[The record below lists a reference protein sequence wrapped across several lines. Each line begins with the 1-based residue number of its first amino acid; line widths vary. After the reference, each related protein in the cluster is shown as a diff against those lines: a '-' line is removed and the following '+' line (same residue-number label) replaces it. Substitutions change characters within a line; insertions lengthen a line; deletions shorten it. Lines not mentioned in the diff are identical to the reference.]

1 MEEGL
6 IENKALMF
14 SSLHQETSFT
24 RDSLSLKQFSARKD
38 EEVEEDQEDVSLMN
52 LKTDNGRRHYSY
64 SRKQKSL
71 GLLCTNF
78 LSLYNRDGIDTIGL
92 DDAASKLGVERR
104 RIYDIVNVLESVGL
118 LTRKAKNRYSW
129 IGFGG
134 IPNALNELKEEGLLE
149 NNSYNA
155 SDVTN
160 QTIYLDGEENGRSG
174 SFNSNSSSEQNR
186 YNPSTV
192 YPKLFLPSKV
202 DNRREKSLGLLTQN
216 FVKLFIC
223 RESNL
228 VSLDEAAKFLL
239 GETHHSCQMRT
250 KVRRLYDIANVLSS
264 LNLIEKTHHAETRK
278 PAFRW
283 LGLDGTVGHEP
294 LDPMESKK
302 RVFGTDVTNTSY
314 KRNKIDFTSDANVD
328 QKMKVH
334 MKCEDLTDVDYPNWM
349 PRKHQP
355 SKQNPKGVVFGPFR
369 PVELPKVGENEKKNV
384 KKVQDWETL
393 ASSYRPQYHN
403 QGIILLLKFN
413 KLLTLSAYLYI
424 VLQHCNTVQLNMRL
438 AKIIDSIAI
447 AVAPVGWCEPVRPL
461 PYSSKLTPCYVV
473 FIQLADLQSRSASVK
488 KG

>member
-1 MEEGL
+1 MEE
-6 IENKALMF
+6 ENKALMF

-24 RDSLSLKQFSARKD
+24 RDSLSLKQYSARKD
-38 EEVEEDQEDVSLMN
+38 EEEEEEDQEDIIH
-52 LKTDNGRRHYSY
+52 LKNDNNGRRHYSY

-118 LTRKAKNRYSW
+118 LTRKAKNRYTW

-134 IPNALNELKEEGLLE
+134 IPMALNELKEEGLLE

-155 SDVTN
+155 TDVTN
-160 QTIYLDGEENGRSG
+160 QAKVLDGEENGGSG
-174 SFNSNSSSEQNR
+174 SFNSNSSSEQNG
-186 YNPSTV
+186 YIPSSV
-192 YPKLFLPSKV
+192 YPKLFLPPKV

-228 VSLDEAAKFLL
+228 VSLDEAARFLL

-283 LGLDGTVGHEP
+283 LGLEGTAGHEP
-294 LDPMESKK
+294 SESMESRK
-302 RVFGTDVTNTSY
+302 RVFGTDLTNTSY
-314 KRNKIDFTSDANVD
+314 KRNKIVSTSDENVHK
-328 QKMKVH
+328 KMKVH
-334 MKCEDLTDVDYPNWM
+334 MKCEDLTDVENVNWV
-349 PRKHQP
+349 PQKHHP

-369 PVELPKVGENEKKNV
+369 PVDLPKVGENEKKNV

-403 QGIILLLKFN
+403 QA
-413 KLLTLSAYLYI
+413 LSDLFSHYMEAWKSWY
-424 VLQHCNTVQLNMRL
+424 VE
-438 AKIIDSIAI
+438 
-447 AVAPVGWCEPVRPL
+447 VAGGQP
-461 PYSSKLTPCYVV
+461 
-473 FIQLADLQSRSASVK
+473 IQLLS
-488 KG
+488 